1 MNASGRSFQKSWSG
15 GFVGRV
21 GLQYVVAPGERFGR
35 NDFAIAEHRGRG
47 IAAVSGDTEEMA
59 RRRHGLRGRIKRP
72 RDAGAGREQ
81 DDGADR

>member
-1 MNASGRSFQKSWSG
+1 
-15 GFVGRV
+15 
-21 GLQYVVAPGERFGR
+21 
-35 NDFAIAEHRGRG
+35 
-47 IAAVSGDTEEMA
+47 MA